1 MNPHAFTLLPMNGPT
16 SNPSREGSGVSPWAQ
31 AANCSRGVLTRRDM
45 LRRCAC
51 GFGYLALTSLLAE
64 TARLAAAADNNPL
77 APRPPHFPP
86 RARRIIFLFMP
97 GGPSQ
102 VDTFDPKPLLTR
114 DRDKAFPVPAPEG
127 VTMPPGKLLASPWEF
142 KKYGESGVEI
152 SSLFP
157 QLANL
162 ADDLCVIR
170 SLHTDGQAHGQAIM
184 KLHTGSENQ
193 VRPSMG
199 SWVLYGL
206 GTENQNLPGFIT
218 ISPPTAIAGPQA
230 YGSAFLPAIYQGTAI
245 GSESTPLTQAQIR
258 HIRNPETPL
267 DLQQRQLDF
276 IQSLNREHLRLAKA
290 DAQLEGVIESYE
302 LAFRMQ
308 TEAPKL
314 ADISGESKATL
325 ALYGIDQ
332 TATDNFAREC
342 LLARR
347 FAERG
352 VRFIQVSHAFKW
364 DQHTNLKRDHERN
377 ALEVDKPI
385 AGLLKDL
392 KERGLLEDTL
402 VLWGGEFGRTP
413 TAQGADGRDHNPDG
427 FSMWLAGGGVKG
439 GLVHG
444 ATDDYGFRAVE
455 DKVHIH
461 DLHATIL
468 ALMGL
473 DHKRLT
479 FRSAGRDFRLTDVAG
494 NVVKA
499 ILA

>member
-1 MNPHAFTLLPMNGPT
+1 
-16 SNPSREGSGVSPWAQ
+16 
-31 AANCSRGVLTRRDM
+31 M
-45 LRRCAC
+45 LRRCGC
-51 GFGYLALTSLLAE
+51 GFGYLALTSLLSE
-64 TARLAAAADNNPL
+64 TARAAAGADKNPL
-77 APRPPHFPP
+77 AQQPAHFPP

-102 VDTFDPKPLLTR
+102 VDTFDPKPLLAR
-114 DRDKAFPVPAPEG
+114 DRDKVFPTPAPEG
-127 VTMPPGKLLASPWEF
+127 ETMAPAKLLPSPWEF
-142 KKYGESGVEI
+142 KKHGDSGVEI

-157 QLANL
+157 QVAGL

-170 SLHTDGQAHGQAIM
+170 SLHTNGQAHGQAIL

-199 SWVLYGL
+199 SWILYGL

-218 ISPPTAIAGPQA
+218 LSPPTAIGGPQA

-245 GSESTPLTQAQIR
+245 GNESTPLTQAQIR

-267 DLQQRQLDF
+267 DLQRQQLDF
-276 IQSLNREHLRLAKA
+276 IQALNHEHLKQAKA
-290 DAQLEGVIESYE
+290 DTQLEGVIESYE

-314 ADISGESKATL
+314 TDISGESKATL
-325 ALYGIDQ
+325 ELYGIDQ
-332 TATDNFAREC
+332 TPTDAFGRQC

-377 ALEVDKPI
+377 ALEVDRPI

-413 TAQGADGRDHNPDG
+413 TAQGTDGRDHNPDG
-427 FSMWLAGGGVKG
+427 FTMWLAGGGVKG

-468 ALMGL
+468 HLLGL

-479 FRSAGRDFRLTDVAG
+479 FRNAGRDFRLTDVAG

-499 ILA
+499 ILT

>member
-1 MNPHAFTLLPMNGPT
+1 
-16 SNPSREGSGVSPWAQ
+16 
-31 AANCSRGVLTRRDM
+31 
-45 LRRCAC
+45 
-51 GFGYLALTSLLAE
+51 
-64 TARLAAAADNNPL
+64 
-77 APRPPHFPP
+77 
-86 RARRIIFLFMP
+86 MP

-102 VDTFDPKPLLTR
+102 VDTFDPKQLLMR
-114 DRDKAFPVPAPEG
+114 DRDKPFPTPAPEG
-127 VTMPPGKLLASPWEF
+127 VTMAPGKLLPSPWEF
-142 KKYGESGVEI
+142 KKHGDSGVEI

-157 QLANL
+157 QLASS
-162 ADDLCVIR
+162 ADDLCIIR
-170 SLHTDGQAHGQAIM
+170 SLHTNGQAHGQAIM

-193 VRPSMG
+193 VRPSAG
-199 SWVLYGL
+199 SWILYGL

-218 ISPPTAIAGPQA
+218 ISPLTAIAGPQA
-230 YGSAFLPAIYQGTAI
+230 YGSAFLPAVYQGTAV

-267 DLQQRQLDF
+267 DLQRQQLDF
-276 IQSLNREHLRLAKA
+276 IQELNREHLQQAKA

-314 ADISGESKATL
+314 TDISGESKATL
-325 ALYGIDQ
+325 DLYGIDQ
-332 TATDNFAREC
+332 RPTDDFGREC

-427 FSMWLAGGGVKG
+427 FTMWLAGGGVKG

-444 ATDDYGFRAVE
+444 ATDEYGFRAVE

-468 ALMGL
+468 HLLGL

-479 FRSAGRDFRLTDVAG
+479 YRNAGRDFRLTDVAG
-494 NVVKA
+494 NVVRP

>member
-1 MNPHAFTLLPMNGPT
+1 M
-16 SNPSREGSGVSPWAQ
+16 
-31 AANCSRGVLTRRDM
+31 
-45 LRRCAC
+45 
-51 GFGYLALTSLLAE
+51 
-64 TARLAAAADNNPL
+64 
-77 APRPPHFPP
+77 
-86 RARRIIFLFMP
+86 
-97 GGPSQ
+97 
-102 VDTFDPKPLLTR
+102 
-114 DRDKAFPVPAPEG
+114 
-127 VTMPPGKLLASPWEF
+127 
-142 KKYGESGVEI
+142 
-152 SSLFP
+152 
-157 QLANL
+157 
-162 ADDLCVIR
+162 
-170 SLHTDGQAHGQAIM
+170 
-184 KLHTGSENQ
+184 
-193 VRPSMG
+193 
-199 SWVLYGL
+199 
-206 GTENQNLPGFIT
+206 
-218 ISPPTAIAGPQA
+218 
-230 YGSAFLPAIYQGTAI
+230 

-267 DLQQRQLDF
+267 DLQRQQLDF
-276 IQSLNREHLRLAKA
+276 IQELNREHLQQAKA

-314 ADISGESKATL
+314 TDISGESKATL
-325 ALYGIDQ
+325 DLYGIDQ
-332 TATDNFAREC
+332 RPTDDFGREC

-427 FSMWLAGGGVKG
+427 FTMWLAGGGVKG
-439 GLVHG
+439 GFVHG

-468 ALMGL
+468 HLLGL

-479 FRSAGRDFRLTDVAG
+479 YRNAGRDFRLTDVAG
-494 NVVKA
+494 NVVRP

>member
-1 MNPHAFTLLPMNGPT
+1 MNPDA
-16 SNPSREGSGVSPWAQ
+16 PW
-31 AANCSRGVLTRRDM
+31 TRRDM
-45 LRRCAC
+45 LQRCAC
-51 GFGYLALTSLLAE
+51 GFGYLALTSLLAD
-64 TARLAAAADNNPL
+64 TARLVAGADNHPL
-77 APRPPHFPP
+77 EPRSTQFPA

-102 VDTFDPKPLLTR
+102 VDTFDPKPLLAR
-114 DRDKAFPVPAPEG
+114 DREKTFPTPAPQG
-127 VTMPPGKLLASPWEF
+127 VTIEPRKLLPSPWEF
-142 KKYGESGVEI
+142 KQHGDSGIEI

-157 QLANL
+157 QVANF

-170 SLHTDGQAHGQAIM
+170 SLHTNGQAHGQAIM

-199 SWVLYGL
+199 SWILYGL

-218 ISPPTAIAGPQA
+218 ISPPMAIVGPQA
-230 YGSAFLPAIYQGTAI
+230 YGSAFLPAVYQGTAI
-245 GSESTPLTQAQIR
+245 GRENTPLTQAQIR
-258 HIRNPETPL
+258 HIRNPETPIEM
-267 DLQQRQLDF
+267 QQRQLEF
-276 IQSLNREHLRLAKA
+276 IQTLNREHLKRAKA
-290 DAQLEGVIESYE
+290 DNQLEGVIESYE

-314 ADISGESKATL
+314 TDISGESKATL
-325 ALYGIDQ
+325 DLYGIGQ
-332 TATDNFAREC
+332 TPTDDFGRQC

-364 DQHTNLKRDHERN
+364 DQHNNLRRDHERN

-385 AGLLKDL
+385 AALLKDL
-392 KERGLLEDTL
+392 KGRGLLEDTL

-413 TAQGADGRDHNPDG
+413 TAQGDDGRDHNPDG
-427 FSMWLAGGGVKG
+427 FTMWLAGGGVKG

-444 ATDDYGFRAVE
+444 ATDDYGFRAVR

-468 ALMGL
+468 HLLGL

-479 FRSAGRDFRLTDVAG
+479 FRNAGRDFRLTDVAG
-494 NVVKA
+494 NVVDA